1 MKKRVLILTL
11 IASFALPAFAEL
23 TVKDTTSIE
32 FMKNQ
37 GYSSALVQTTQK
49 SVARANGEPLTE
61 PVEKEYYNQPVIKAV
76 RRFFMYIDPS
86 YDDHSF
92 VNDHNIKTSP
102 SYEDL

>member
-1 MKKRVLILTL
+1 MKKRLLILTL
-11 IASFALPAFAEL
+11 TTLCILPACAEL
-23 TVKDTTSIE
+23 TVKDSTNPE

-37 GYSSALVQTTQK
+37 GYSSALVKTTQK
-49 SVARANGEPLTE
+49 TIARANGEPLTE
-61 PVEKEYYNQPVIKAV
+61 PIEKEYYNQPVVKAV

-102 SYEDL
+102 SYDDL